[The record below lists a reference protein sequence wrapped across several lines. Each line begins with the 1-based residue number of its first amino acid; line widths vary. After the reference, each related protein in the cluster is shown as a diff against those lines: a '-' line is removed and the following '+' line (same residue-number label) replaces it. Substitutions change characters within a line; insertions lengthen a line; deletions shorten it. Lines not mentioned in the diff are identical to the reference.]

1 MEKTLSTMAL
11 ENTGN
16 TIKGKVITRDL
27 LTLTTNHLSIMK
39 EATEGP
45 SKKITNHLVPLESFI
60 LGITSTRTT
69 TTRRVQI
76 LKSILTGT
84 LMKISARII
93 TITVEM
99 DSAATMREGIIMKG
113 KTILGRL
120 SMEPPTTEIHSTTIP
135 TLFQH
140 PSMGNMSDCDMIWIW
155 I

>member
-60 LGITSTRTT
+60 LGITSTR
-69 TTRRVQI
+69 RVQI

-120 SMEPPTTEIHSTTIP
+120 SMETPTTEIHSTTIP

-140 PSMGNMSDCDMIWIW
+140 PSLGNISDCDMIWIW